1 MKKML
6 VSTAVA
12 ALFASGLAVADG
24 AAVYNQACV
33 TCHGA
38 GVAGAPAF
46 GNKDQWAARIAKGMD
61 ALYAS
66 SINGVPGTAMAAKGG
81 FANLSDAD
89 IKAAVDYMVNAA
101 K

>member
-1 MKKML
+1 MKKLL
-6 VSTAVA
+6 VSSA
-12 ALFASGLAVADG
+12 AITLLTSGMAFADG

-38 GVAGAPAF
+38 GIAGAPKF
-46 GNKDQWAARIAKGMD
+46 GDKAAWAPRIAQGRD
-61 ALYAS
+61 AVYGIA
-66 SINGVPGTAMAAKGG
+66 INGKPGTAMAAKGG

-89 IKAAVDYMVNAA
+89 VKSAVDYMVNGS